1 MIGDGAHAISP
12 FLGQGANQALQ
23 DGYLYGKLHSEM
35 DHLEANKG
43 MICTWKLNY
52 NRILKHKRLIRK
64 NRKHSP

>member
-1 MIGDGAHAISP
+1 VIGDGAHAISP

-52 NRILKHKRLIRK
+52 NRIL
-64 NRKHSP
+64 